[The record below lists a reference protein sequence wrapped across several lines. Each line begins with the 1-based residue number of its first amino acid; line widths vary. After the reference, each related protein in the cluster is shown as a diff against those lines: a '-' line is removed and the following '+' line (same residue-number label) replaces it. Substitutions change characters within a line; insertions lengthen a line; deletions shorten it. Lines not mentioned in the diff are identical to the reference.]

1 MNERHIG
8 RSLTAGGSDESVAE
22 TVIEVEGL
30 VKSYGSLKAV
40 DHLNLS
46 IKRGEVYSLLGPNGA
61 GKTTTIEIM
70 EGLRKGDSGSVSIL
84 STDPWKNS
92 RALRKRVG
100 IIPQDFNFIGKI
112 TPAEAIRHYCRLFGI
127 PDRSGE
133 LLRLVDLLDM
143 ENTYFER
150 LSGGQKQKLGLC
162 LALVNNPEVIF
173 LDEPTT
179 GLDPQARRNMWD
191 VIRKLKSEGRT
202 IMLTTHY
209 LEEAEILA
217 DRVGIVNHGRMMIE
231 GTPDDIIRSSGGARI
246 LRING
251 DASLLED
258 IRAGTGLECTLAGS
272 VVDIRI
278 RENKQILDALR
289 IAGMSGRPLERIE
302 LRQEGLEDVF
312 VKMVGKVEE
321 E

>member
-1 MNERHIG
+1 
-8 RSLTAGGSDESVAE
+8 VADI
-22 TVIEVEGL
+22 VIEVEGL
-30 VKSYGSLKAV
+30 VKNYGSLMAV
-40 DHLNLS
+40 DHLSLR
-46 IKRGEVYSLLGPNGA
+46 IMRGEVYSLLGPNGA

-84 STDPWKNS
+84 STDPWRNS
-92 RALRKRVG
+92 RMLRRRVG

-112 TPAEAIRHYCRLFGI
+112 TPAEAIRHYCKLFGMR
-127 PDRSGE
+127 DRSDE
-133 LLRLVDLLDM
+133 LLTLVDLRDM
-143 ENTYFER
+143 GNTYFER

-162 LALVNNPEVIF
+162 LALVNDPELLF

-217 DRVGIVNHGRMMIE
+217 DRVGIVNHGRMLIE
-231 GTPDDIIRSSGGARI
+231 GTPEEIIRSNGGAKI

-251 DASLLED
+251 DAALLEE
-258 IRAGTGLECTLAGS
+258 IRAGTGLECTLSGG
-272 VVDIRI
+272 VVEIRI
-278 RENKQILDALR
+278 SENRQILDALQ
-289 IAGMSGRPLERIE
+289 IAGMSGRPLEKIE

-312 VKMVGKVEE
+312 VKMVGRMDEV
-321 E
+321 